1 MKCIGSIN
9 ISHFLVTIISLG
21 TFFFI
26 GSIIQ
31 IEAVKKDGTLLGDY
45 NDLKKL
51 VGDIKNGNFNDNQ
64 ISLNDFKNSVAYQD
78 ADENMQ
84 VCINLAAKIG
94 HNLGDNEIVHCF
106 DNTNYFKDKY
116 PNVSVPKAKV
126 PQPESK
132 PGPGPEPKA
141 KPSAAED
148 YNNLKELVG
157 DIKNGNFNDNQ
168 ISLNDFKNSVA
179 YQDADENMQVCINLA
194 AKIGHNLG
202 DNEIVHCFDNTN
214 YFKDKYP
221 NVSVPKAKVPQP
233 ESKPERGV
241 TEANITQQAPELKP
255 EPKAKPSAAE
265 DYNDLKK
272 LVGDIKNGNFNDN
285 QISLND
291 FKNSVAY
298 QDADENMQVCINLAA
313 KIGHN
318 LGDNEIVHCFDNTNY
333 FKDKY
338 PNVSVP
344 KAKVPQPESK
354 PERSVSEANITQ
366 QAPELKPELNV
377 PETNA
382 SLNVP
387 ETNASLNVPET
398 NASLNV
404 PETNASLNVPETNAS
419 LNVPET
425 NASLNVPETNASL
438 NVPETNA
445 SLNVPETNASLNVPE
460 TNASLTAPRDQC
472 FPNHSSRPMLP

>member
-1 MKCIGSIN
+1 MKCVRSIN
-9 ISHFLVTIISLG
+9 ISHFLVTIITLG

-31 IEAVKKDGTLLGDY
+31 IEAVKKEGTVLENY
-45 NDLKKL
+45 NNLKEL
-51 VGDIKNGNFNDNQ
+51 VRDIKNGDFNDDQ

-78 ADENMQ
+78 ADENIQ
-84 VCINLAAKIG
+84 DCINLAAKIG

-106 DNTNYFKDKY
+106 ENTNYFKDKY

-132 PGPGPEPKA
+132 PGPGPEPEPKA

-148 YNNLKELVG
+148 YNNLKELVR
-157 DIKNGNFNDNQ
+157 DIKNGDFNDDQ

-179 YQDADENMQVCINLA
+179 YQDADENIQDCINLA

-202 DNEIVHCFDNTN
+202 DNEIVHCF
-214 YFKDKYP
+214 
-221 NVSVPKAKVPQP
+221 
-233 ESKPERGV
+233 E
-241 TEANITQQAPELKP
+241 
-255 EPKAKPSAAE
+255 
-265 DYNDLKK
+265 
-272 LVGDIKNGNFNDN
+272 
-285 QISLND
+285 
-291 FKNSVAY
+291 
-298 QDADENMQVCINLAA
+298 
-313 KIGHN
+313 
-318 LGDNEIVHCFDNTNY
+318 NTNY

-354 PERSVSEANITQ
+354 PERSVTEANITQ
-366 QAPELKPELNV
+366 QVPEIKPEQNI

-398 NASLNV
+398 NASQSESTRKITLDINV
-404 PETNASLNVPETNAS
+404 AKDPITRGESQVVAVVASDPTTGKELDHVFIKLAIKDPIGIIVKNYTATEGNLTRSFKIGENAVGKFTILATAS
-419 LNVPET
+419 QAGVE
-425 NASLNVPETNASL
+425 SRK
-438 NVPETNA
+438 
-445 SLNVPETNASLNVPE
+445 
-460 TNASLTAPRDQC
+460 SLTFEVQ
-472 FPNHSSRPMLP
+472 

>member
-1 MKCIGSIN
+1 QKNKPSAD
-9 ISHFLVTIISLG
+9 
-21 TFFFI
+21 
-26 GSIIQ
+26 
-31 IEAVKKDGTLLGDY
+31 EDY

-51 VGDIKNGNFNDNQ
+51 VGDIKNGKFNDDQ

-84 VCINLAAKIG
+84 DCINLAAKIG

-106 DNTNYFKDKY
+106 DNTNYFKNKY

-132 PGPGPEPKA
+132 PRPGPEPKA

-148 YNNLKELVG
+148 YNDLKKLVG
-157 DIKNGNFNDNQ
+157 DIKNGKFNDDQ

-179 YQDADENMQVCINLA
+179 YQDADENMQDCINLA

-233 ESKPERGV
+233 ESKPEPG
-241 TEANITQQAPELKP
+241 P

-272 LVGDIKNGNFNDN
+272 LVGDIKNGKFNDD

-298 QDADENMQVCINLAA
+298 QDADENMQDCINLAA

-338 PNVSVP
+338 SNVNVN

-354 PERSVSEANITQ
+354 PEPG
-366 QAPELKPELNV
+366 PEPKAKPSAAEDYNDLKKLVGDIKNGKF
-377 PETNA
+377 NDDQI
-382 SLNVP
+382 SLNDFKNSVAYQDAD
-387 ETNASLNVPET
+387 ENMQDCINLAAKIGHNLGDNEIVHCFDNTNY
-398 NASLNV
+398 
-404 PETNASLNVPETNAS
+404 
-419 LNVPET
+419 
-425 NASLNVPETNASL
+425 
-438 NVPETNA
+438 
-445 SLNVPETNASLNVPE
+445 
-460 TNASLTAPRDQC
+460 
-472 FPNHSSRPMLP
+472 F